1 MRPSRRHEQHVARLL
16 DRGERLPL
24 RRQLRQLLAC
34 AYPRPSLSECWQVMT
49 STTMQCWHGMA
60 TRLHVEQSWQVWQRR
75 CSAAAPRKGMAA
87 VIALLTQ
94 ELEDRPPAV
103 ERQRRRPEQPELPAV
118 GQAVP
123 RVVVVVRRRS
133 RPRRPGKELN
143 VQRIVP
149 ASWPRRPF
157 RRLQIHKARDQ
168 RDVLQQGVAA
178 AALPL
183 RLPWSVARVRGEHVL
198 PVHSRSTNK
207 STARQ
212 PRRPCFRK
220 PSSAW
225 SHSVSQDVSVNSA
238 MLSK

>member
-1 MRPSRRHEQHVARLL
+1 MP
-16 DRGERLPL
+16 
-24 RRQLRQLLAC
+24 
-34 AYPRPSLSECWQVMT
+34 
-49 STTMQCWHGMA
+49 
-60 TRLHVEQSWQVWQRR
+60 TRLEQSWQVWQRR

-168 RDVLQQGVAA
+168 RDVLQKGVAA
-178 AALPL
+178 AALAL

-212 PRRPCFRK
+212 PSRQCFRK

-225 SHSVSQDVSVNSA
+225 ESVSQSRRRVSQLRNAFQVVLLSGRHEHLLESFSLSSQAVSQSRHDVSYGASSGGVSVAGGRLAKNSR
-238 MLSK
+238 SV

>member
-1 MRPSRRHEQHVARLL
+1 M
-16 DRGERLPL
+16 
-24 RRQLRQLLAC
+24 
-34 AYPRPSLSECWQVMT
+34 
-49 STTMQCWHGMA
+49 
-60 TRLHVEQSWQVWQRR
+60 
-75 CSAAAPRKGMAA
+75 
-87 VIALLTQ
+87 LLTQ

-168 RDVLQQGVAA
+168 RDVLQKGVAA
-178 AALPL
+178 AALAL
-183 RLPWSVARVRGEHVL
+183 RLPRSVARVRGEHVL
-198 PVHSRSTNK
+198 PVHNRSTNK

-212 PRRPCFRK
+212 PSRQCFRK

-225 SHSVSQDVSVNSA
+225 SQPVSQDVLVNSA

>member
-1 MRPSRRHEQHVARLL
+1 
-16 DRGERLPL
+16 
-24 RRQLRQLLAC
+24 
-34 AYPRPSLSECWQVMT
+34 
-49 STTMQCWHGMA
+49 MA
-60 TRLHVEQSWQVWQRR
+60 TRLEQSWQVWQRR

-168 RDVLQQGVAA
+168 RDVLQKGVAA

-183 RLPWSVARVRGEHVL
+183 RLPRSVARVRGEHVL
-198 PVHSRSTNK
+198 PVHNRSTNK

-212 PRRPCFRK
+212 PSRQCFRK

-225 SHSVSQDVSVNSA
+225 SQSVSQSRRRVSQLRNAFQV
-238 MLSK
+238 K